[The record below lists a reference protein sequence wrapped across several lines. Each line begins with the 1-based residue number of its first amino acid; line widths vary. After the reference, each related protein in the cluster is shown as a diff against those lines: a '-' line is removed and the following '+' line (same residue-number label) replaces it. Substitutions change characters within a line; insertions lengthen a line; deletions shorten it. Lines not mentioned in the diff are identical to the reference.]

1 MNLEF
6 SYQGYK
12 KSCECIKALDDM
24 DMKVFKEDLGISQKL
39 TKRVM
44 LELSWV
50 SVYDPVTFSCK
61 PLSHGDYQHPSP
73 SI

>member
-24 DMKVFKEDLGISQKL
+24 DMKVFTLRK
-39 TKRVM
+39 T
-44 LELSWV
+44 
-50 SVYDPVTFSCK
+50 
-61 PLSHGDYQHPSP
+61 
-73 SI
+73 